1 MQKVQLLLINN
12 EVLEFN
18 TENNDFK
25 TKIQDCYD
33 YNHLISIK
41 DEDNNT
47 VFINPNHILYAK
59 FKDI

>member
-33 YNHLISIK
+33 YNHLIKIK
-41 DEDNNT
+41 NEEST
-47 VFINPNHILYAK
+47 VFINPNHIIYAR
-59 FKDI
+59 FKNI

>member
-18 TENNDFK
+18 TENNDF
-25 TKIQDCYD
+25 TNKIQDCYN
-33 YNHLISIK
+33 YNHLINIK
-41 DEDNNT
+41 NEEST
-47 VFINPNHILYAK
+47 IFINPNHILYAR

>member
-41 DEDNNT
+41 DEYNT
-47 VFINPNHILYAK
+47 VFINPNHIIYARLK
-59 FKDI
+59 NI